1 LKAVRRVIDAHL
13 LNLDAKENVA
23 MTNEAYK
30 AWLDAMPIDDV
41 RRRIERLEHK
51 LSDLRVLERLHAERQ
66 PAGPETSA
74 EPAGPETSAEPAG
87 PETSAE
93 PAGPETSAEPAGPKT
108 SAEPAV
114 EDASPESGSQPT

>member
-1 LKAVRRVIDAHL
+1 M
-13 LNLDAKENVA
+13 A

-74 EPAGPETSAEPAG
+74 EPAGPEVPSEPAG
-87 PETSAE
+87 PEVPSE
-93 PAGPETSAEPAGPKT
+93 PAGPET